1 MRDYLCGSAEPDT
14 GAVLHTVA
22 RGGTATVYAVVDPQ
36 SGERFAIKMLT
47 EPGPS
52 VVRLIRE
59 YRALTRI
66 DHPNIVRVYEL
77 GHSEQGLPF
86 VVMELVEGVAAQ
98 VRVKRTGTPG
108 SPRRTAEATRIAYEI
123 ALALDHVHA
132 RAMVHRDLKSSNVVV
147 RSDGCAK
154 LLDFGTVL
162 RMNARGPPPPTHDFV
177 GTFAYASPEQ
187 ITGEAVDARSDLYS
201 LGVLLFRMLCGRLP
215 FDVEDP
221 HELAQSHLGTPPP
234 DPAVLVPVLPR
245 SLADL
250 VLVLLQ
256 KHPADRPQDAS
267 SVADRLASLLP
278 GGG

>member
-1 MRDYLCGSAEPDT
+1 M
-14 GAVLHTVA
+14 LHTVA

-52 VVRLIRE
+52 VVRLIQE

-77 GHSEQGLPF
+77 GHCTKGLPY
-86 VVMELVEGVAAQ
+86 VVMELVDGVAAQ
-98 VRVKRTGTPG
+98 VRVKRMGPPG
-108 SPRRTAEATRIAYEI
+108 APARTVGAVRIAYEI
-123 ALALDHVHA
+123 ALALGHLHA
-132 RAMVHRDLKSSNVVV
+132 RGMVHRDLKSSNVVV

-154 LLDFGTVL
+154 LLDFGTVML
-162 RMNARGPPPPTHDFV
+162 VNAPEAHVPTNEFV

-221 HELAQSHLGTPPP
+221 HELAQSHLGSPPP

-250 VLVLLQ
+250 VLMLLQ

-267 SVADRLASLLP
+267 SVADRLASLLA